1 MSFDAKAF
9 LRTLTEEPGV
19 YRMIGADEVVL
30 YVGKAKNLKRRVS
43 SYFQRTQLSPRI
55 AIMVSQVLRVDTTAT
70 RSEAEALIL
79 ENNLIKSLG
88 PKYNILFRDDKSY
101 PYIALSGGDFPQIY
115 YHRGGFAKG
124 VRYFGPF
131 PNSWAVRES
140 LHLMQKIFRLRTCED
155 STFSN
160 RSRPCLLHQIQRC
173 TGPCVGLIDK
183 EAYAAD
189 VQTAS
194 LFLNGRHTEV
204 IDDLSKRML
213 EASDALAFEKA
224 AMYRDQIRNLQAVL
238 HKQFVE
244 SAKDEDVDVIAAVER
259 GGMVCVNLAM
269 IRGGRHLGDRPLFPS
284 NAQGCTPLDALV
296 AFVEQHYLDQPL
308 PGKILVNLEPATVK
322 EALEEVVEGK
332 VAVMA
337 ARYENERAWMG
348 MAENN
353 AGLALLAREQESARG
368 EQRLDALR
376 DALGLADTPNRIE
389 CFDISHTMGEST
401 VASCVVW
408 DGKAMKKSEYRRYN
422 ISGITP
428 GDDYAAMRQ
437 ALTRRYEKVAAGEGV
452 QPDLILIDGGK
463 GQMGVAKEVLA
474 ELGLEAITMFGVAKG
489 ESRKPGLEELVF
501 PDGREPVHLRPDAP
515 ALHLIQE
522 IRDEAHRFAIT
533 GHRARRAKTRN
544 TSRLEDIAGVGPTRR
559 RKLLAAF
566 GGMDGVRNATVE
578 DLCRVEGINRHLA
591 EQIYNS
597 LR

>member
-1 MSFDAKAF
+1 MPFDAKAF

-19 YRMIGADEVVL
+19 YRMIGAGEVVL

-55 AIMVSQVLRVDTTAT
+55 AIMVGQVERVDTTAT

-115 YHRGGFAKG
+115 YHRGGFRKG

-131 PNSWAVRES
+131 PNGWAVRET

-155 STFSN
+155 TTFAN
-160 RSRPCLLHQIQRC
+160 RSRPCLLNQIGRC
-173 TGPCVGLIDK
+173 TAPCVGLIDR

-189 VQTAS
+189 VKLAS
-194 LFLNGRHTEV
+194 LFLHGRHGDV
-204 IDDLSKRML
+204 VDDLSRRMQ

-224 AMYRDQIRNLQAVL
+224 AVYRDQIRNLQAVL

-244 SAKDEDVDVIAAVER
+244 SARDEDVDVIAAVER
-259 GGMVCVNLAM
+259 GGVVCVNLAM

-284 NAQGCTPLDALV
+284 NAQGCGPLDALV
-296 AFVEQHYLDQPL
+296 AFVEQHYLDQSP
-308 PGKILVNLEPATVK
+308 PGKVLVNLDPGAVR
-322 EALEEVVEGK
+322 EALEEVIEGK
-332 VAVMA
+332 AMVLAPRFEA
-337 ARYENERAWMG
+337 ERAWMG

-353 AGLALLAREQESARG
+353 AGLALLAREQASTRG
-368 EQRLDALR
+368 ELRLEALR
-376 DALGLADTPNRIE
+376 DALGLDDIPGRIE

-408 DGKAMKKSEYRRYN
+408 DGKAMKHSEYRRYN

-437 ALTRRYEKVAAGEGV
+437 ALTRRYEKVASGEGV
-452 QPDLILIDGGK
+452 RPDVILIDGGK
-463 GQMGVAKEVLA
+463 GQMGVAREVLA
-474 ELGLEAITMFGVAKG
+474 ELGLESITMFGVAKG

-501 PDGREPVHLRPDAP
+501 PDGRDPVHMRPDAP

-559 RKLLAAF
+559 KRLLAAF
-566 GGMDGVRNATVE
+566 GGMDGVRTATVE
-578 DLCRVEGINRHLA
+578 DLCRVEGINRLLA
-591 EQIYNS
+591 EQIYNA